1 MKNLEQRFWDK
12 VNKSGECWEWTA
24 FKGRNGYGQI
34 GRGKDS
40 PIKGTVLAHRLSY
53 EMANGAIPEGAVI
66 DHMCH
71 NKGCVNPAHLQAVT
85 QKQNSE
91 NQHGAS
97 RSTTTGVRGV
107 FVHKTTGK
115 FEAKVRHNGRLH
127 HVGLF
132 VALEDAEAAVIAKRN
147 ELFTNNLE
155 DRIAS

>member
-1 MKNLEQRFWDK
+1 MKTLEQRFWDK
-12 VNKSGECWEWTA
+12 VNQSGQCWEWTA

-34 GRGKDS
+34 GSGKGS
-40 PIKGTVLAHRLSY
+40 PIRGTILAHRLSY
-53 EMANGAIPEGAVI
+53 EIANGSIPEGAVI

-71 NKGCVNPAHLQAVT
+71 NRGCVNPDHLQAVT

-97 RSTTTGVRGV
+97 RTTTGVRGV
-107 FVHKTTGK
+107 FLHKPTGK
-115 FEAKVRHNGRLH
+115 YEAKVRHNRKLH

-132 VALEDAEAAVIAKRN
+132 VTVEEAEAAVIAKRN

-155 DRIAS
+155 DRSAA